1 MKKTNSEVGALK
13 VRGFKTRDDI
23 TTLTGLKKGRP
34 KHFIPAAQQE
44 FDLKSRKNISDD
56 GKRKER
62 ARLLRLFPNM
72 LLKEDRLYSLTTLDQ
87 DEDGACTIASLF
99 NLMNIV
105 GKNGLHGG
113 MTWAKIKNLKNH
125 HGTYFGKQ
133 VYDKII
139 KGLGRHVEDYQE
151 TFDRGAKLKIPVILN
166 VLKDQ
171 SFRYVPIRSRDYR
184 EAYFN
189 RGVVGD
195 KASEILTK
203 IKKYIESRIDH
214 GIPVG
219 VSSNGHARVIV
230 GYNDKDI
237 VMLDSWGDNYAVEQ
251 KEVGTGAQR
260 YQDKF
265 KAGFSVLNKMVMYG
279 DVRDLI
285 YFEPTEKDS
294 VNEAVNAMQLKL
306 KL

>member
-1 MKKTNSEVGALK
+1 MSEVGALK
-13 VRGFKTRDDI
+13 SKGFKTRVDI
-23 TTLTGLKKGRP
+23 TTSNGLKKTRSD
-34 KHFIPAAQQE
+34 KNFIPAMKQE
-44 FDLKSRKNISDD
+44 LDLKSRKNISKDER
-56 GKRKER
+56 RKER

-72 LLKEDRLYSLTTLDQ
+72 VLKEDRLYTLTTLDQ

-113 MTWAKIKNLKNH
+113 MTWAKIKKLKNH

-151 TFDRGAKLKIPVILN
+151 TLDRGAKLKIPVILN
-166 VLKDQ
+166 VLNDR

-189 RGVVGD
+189 RDVVGD
-195 KASEILTK
+195 KASEILPK
-203 IKKYIESRIDH
+203 IQQYIESRIDR
-214 GIPVG
+214 GIPIG

-230 GYNDKDI
+230 GYNDKDL

-285 YFEPTEKDS
+285 YFEPTKEDE
-294 VNEAVNAMQLKL
+294 VAHAMQLKL